1 MRAPRLRAVTG
12 PPHPRGPAFPPH
24 DLGEGRLVEGVPNGP
39 PQKVLRIDAT
49 GVPASLVGRL
59 LIGSYITGQDRIFV
73 VARGGLR
80 PAQREE
86 IHRVADRLLS
96 MSVVADGPDGI
107 EVQNFIDPGRHELP
121 RLLHRVVELLRQEL
135 AICRVALENGEAAPL
150 GRVDAFEEEVD
161 RLYLLMARQLL
172 VSSDDSRIAR
182 EIDVPSHHF
191 QLGYRL
197 VAKVL
202 EVVGDLVQGI
212 SHDLAGSFGP
222 GTRLPPTVTQAF
234 GARVRRLEELL
245 ARSMSAFAAVSVVE
259 ADAVLNRIAAT
270 LPRDEVL
277 GQLIAHQ
284 VVDPRTAAAA
294 QRIVCNLVMA
304 LEMLV
309 VINEITINR
318 SVEPETVAVTGTQV
332 LLEGRRGRLSLQPSH
347 PVLPGPHFRPVRLAT
362 VERPRGAAASVSD

>member
-1 MRAPRLRAVTG
+1 MRAPRLRAVADPPPLPG
-12 PPHPRGPAFPPH
+12 PGHPPH
-24 DLGEGRLVEGVPNGP
+24 DLGEGRLERGIPNGP

-73 VARGGLR
+73 VARGGLK
-80 PAQREE
+80 PGQRGE
-86 IHRVADRLLS
+86 IHRVAGRLLS

-121 RLLHRVVELLRQEL
+121 RLLHHVVELLRQEL
-135 AICRVALENGEAAPL
+135 EICRGALEAGDTAWL
-150 GRVDAFEEEVD
+150 GRIDALEEEVD

-172 VSSDDSRIAR
+172 LSSDNSRVAQ

-191 QLGYRL
+191 QLGYRI

-202 EVVGDLVQGI
+202 EVFGDLVQGI
-212 SHDLAGSFGP
+212 GHDLEASIVARSQVPRTLTHELGG
-222 GTRLPPTVTQAF
+222 
-234 GARVRRLEELL
+234 RVRRLDDLL
-245 ARSMSAFAAVSVVE
+245 ARSMAAFAAVSVVE
-259 ADAVLNRIAAT
+259 ADAVLNRIAAV
-270 LPRDEVL
+270 LPRDEAL

-284 VVDPRTAAAA
+284 IADPRSAAAA

-318 SVEPETVAVTGTQV
+318 SVEPETVAVTGTNV
-332 LLEGRRGRLSLQPSH
+332 LLEGRRGRLSLQASH
-347 PVLPGPHFRPVRLAT
+347 PVLPGAHFRSARF
-362 VERPRGAAASVSD
+362 AAFDRHTREPPSASR